1 MGTQGGGCAPI
12 PQTSQ
17 SSYIRVPVEG
27 QLSTILIDTG
37 ASHSFISKHIF
48 ETKFQKFSHSFIPE
62 HKSIMVANK
71 ASMDSNGYVHMKIA
85 IGSITTTA
93 KLWVLENICTGII
106 LGLDWLSSDTYKASI
121 DFENNSLSI
130 CVKHKR
136 SCIPLLRINLN
147 QHYRV
152 RTCDRFTLSPMEEKI
167 IEVKVIDLPN
177 HDTVQFTPTPRF
189 LYQDSILMPHALI
202 NVKNYK
208 SLMTIT
214 NLSKKPRII
223 NQNTPIGTIEL
234 ESPDSS
240 CFSISLTSS
249 RKLQQ
254 PSIDTE
260 DKKIPI
266 QVKKTIDEMTYHL
279 NKEQQQV
286 LLPILYQQYQLFDIS
301 EPKIANTHIH
311 HTIPTGNNHPVNSK
325 PYRVN
330 PEKQQIMDNEVHSMH
345 TSGLIRPSQSAWS
358 SPVVLVKKKDGRY
371 RFCVDYRRLNQ
382 ITTKDSYPLP
392 NMEETI
398 KQLAGSSYFS
408 KLDLKSGYFQL
419 PIDEND
425 KPKTAFV
432 TSRGLWEFN
441 VLPQGLKNAP
451 PSFQRVLNNLLA
463 SGRWQFCLI
472 YLDDIIIFSKSFKEH
487 CEHLN
492 NVLLV
497 LNKANFQV
505 NPPKCSFVKPE
516 MDYLGHTINCHGFK
530 PLNTNIDA
538 IIKVPNPRTAKQ
550 VHSFLQMAN
559 FYRKFIHNF
568 TELTRPLRPFQQKN
582 MKFYW
587 GDKEQLAW
595 TGLKTAL
602 TTPPVFLNFPKYDI
616 KTKKKFPYILSTD
629 ASNFGIAGALKQ
641 QTPDGLKPIVYIS
654 RTLNAAER
662 NYSTFERECLGIIWS
677 VTKLRDYLA
686 DESFVIETDQQPAR
700 NIHLNRSSTNRRVN
714 NWKLQ
719 LQDYDIIEIKHKP
732 GARNCDAD
740 YMSRHPLINK
750 EETNDELDGMCV
762 VMTRSKTKQQNTTTN
777 HTLPTLPS
785 STTSLTSSD
794 VQHLSP
800 LDPSRLTHE
809 QNNDPEIQRLILE
822 CKSNHNSTYSIIK
835 GILHTQLKNGKSVPI
850 IPITLRNEILHS
862 FHDHPTAGHF
872 GRDKTWN
879 RLKDR
884 CSWRNIRQDIIQY
897 IQSCSACAKHNI
909 RRHKPPGQMQLI
921 EPPGEI
927 FDLVQMDFTGPLKT
941 STNGNRYVIAV
952 TDYLSKYVISKA
964 VPDDSAQTAAEFL
977 VDISLE
983 FGPPH
988 QLQTDRGS
996 HFTSTVFEQIAKKLG
1011 CVHTVS
1017 TPYHPQSQGVIERF
1031 NATFK
1036 QQLAKYTNEHYDDWD
1051 DYLQTVIASYNT
1063 AVHQVTQFTPFQ
1075 IFHKRKPVS
1084 VFDPARKHIT
1094 IPRVNDYWNYFL
1106 QFEKNYMVQVRRNIR
1121 HQQLQAKRRF
1131 DRNRPNIQFV
1141 IGQQV
1146 FIIKPGIHPAFGELY
1161 DGPYTIIKRLGPQ
1174 TFDVVGIY
1182 DKVKRVHS
1190 SQMKPFLERE

>member
-1 MGTQGGGCAPI
+1 
-12 PQTSQ
+12 
-17 SSYIRVPVEG
+17 
-27 QLSTILIDTG
+27 
-37 ASHSFISKHIF
+37 
-48 ETKFQKFSHSFIPE
+48 
-62 HKSIMVANK
+62 
-71 ASMDSNGYVHMKIA
+71 MKIV

-93 KLWVLENICTGII
+93 KLWILEHLCTGII
-106 LGLDWLSSDTYKASI
+106 LGLDWLSSDTYRANI
-121 DFENNSLSI
+121 NFENNSLSI
-130 CVKHKR
+130 CFNNKR
-136 SCIPLLRINLN
+136 SSTTLLKINSN
-147 QHYRV
+147 QNYRV
-152 RTCDRFTLSPMEEKI
+152 RTCDKLILNSMEEKI

-189 LYQDSILMPHALI
+189 LHEDSILMPHALI
-202 NVKNYK
+202 KVKNYK
-208 SLMTIT
+208 ALMTIA

-223 NQNTPIGTIEL
+223 NQNTPIGTIEI
-234 ESPDSS
+234 ESPNSS
-240 CFSISLTSS
+240 CFSISSIS
-249 RKLQQ
+249 PEPQQ
-254 PSIDTE
+254 QQQLISTE

-266 QVKKTIDEMTYHL
+266 QVKKTIDEMTQHL
-279 NKEQQQV
+279 NKEQQQS
-286 LLPILYQQYQLFDIS
+286 LLSILYQHHELFDTS
-301 EPKIANTHIH
+301 VPKIANTHIQ

-325 PYRVN
+325 PYRLN
-330 PEKQQIMDNEVHSMH
+330 PEKQQIMDNEIQSMH
-345 TSGLIRPSQSAWS
+345 AAGLIRQSQSEWS
-358 SPVVLVKKKDGRY
+358 SPVVL
-371 RFCVDYRRLNQ
+371 
-382 ITTKDSYPLP
+382 
-392 NMEETI
+392 
-398 KQLAGSSYFS
+398 
-408 KLDLKSGYFQL
+408 
-419 PIDEND
+419 
-425 KPKTAFV
+425 
-432 TSRGLWEFN
+432 
-441 VLPQGLKNAP
+441 
-451 PSFQRVLNNLLA
+451 
-463 SGRWQFCLI
+463 
-472 YLDDIIIFSKSFKEH
+472 EH

-492 NVLLV
+492 NVLSV

-505 NPPKCSFVKPE
+505 NPPKCSFVKSE

-530 PLNTNIDA
+530 PLHTNIDA
-538 IIKVPNPRTAKQ
+538 IMKTPTPRTAKQ

-587 GDKEQLAW
+587 GDSEQLAW
-595 TGLKTAL
+595 NGLKTAL
-602 TTPPVFLNFPKYDI
+602 TTPPVFLNFPQYDI

-641 QTPDGLKPIVYIS
+641 QTSDGLKPIVYIS

-662 NYSTFERECLGIIWS
+662 NYSTFERECLGITWS

-714 NWKLQ
+714 NWKLH

-732 GARNCDAD
+732 GTRNCDAD

-750 EETNDELDGMCV
+750 EEINDELDGMCV
-762 VMTRSKTKQQNTTTN
+762 VMTRSKTKQLNTTINQSLT
-777 HTLPTLPS
+777 TSPS
-785 STTSLTSSD
+785 STTSGAT
-794 VQHLSP
+794 QHLSP
-800 LDPSRLTHE
+800 LDPYRLKHE
-809 QNNDPEIQRLILE
+809 QNNDQEIQQLILE
-822 CKSNHNSTYSIIK
+822 CKSKQKSTYSIIK
-835 GILHTQLKNGKSVPI
+835 GVLHTQLNNGKYVPI
-850 IPITLRNEILHS
+850 IPVALRKEILHS

-872 GRDKTWN
+872 GRDKTWY

-884 CSWRNIRQDIIQY
+884 CSWRNIRQDVILY
-897 IQSCSACAKHNI
+897 IQSCSACAKHNV
-909 RRHKPPGQMQLI
+909 RRHKPSGQMQLI
-921 EPPGEI
+921 EPPGEV

-941 STNGNRYVIAV
+941 STNGNRYVISM
-952 TDYLSKYVISKA
+952 TDYLSKYVISRA
-964 VPDDSAQTAAEFL
+964 VSDDSAQTAAEFL

-996 HFTSTVFEQIAKKLG
+996 HFTSIVFEQIAKKMG

-1051 DYLQTVIASYNT
+1051 DYLQTVVASYNS

-1075 IFHKRKPVS
+1075 IFHKRKSVS

-1106 QFEKNYMVQVRRNIR
+1106 QFEKIYMVQVRRNIR
-1121 HQQLQAKRRF
+1121 HQQLQTKRRF

-1141 IGQQV
+1141 IGQPV

-1161 DGPYTIIKRLGPQ
+1161 GGPYTIIKQLGPQ
-1174 TFDVVGIY
+1174 TFDVVDNY

-1190 SQMKPFLERE
+1190 SQLKPFIERE